1 MSSISKGDI
10 TRLLMLLDG
19 KLDVTKRTHLEAR
32 MAQEPALKSA
42 WERLKATQALCRDLG
57 EAEPPEVSYRH
68 IEAQVRWRSAQED
81 DVRAAQQAR
90 RRPWRVALTLAATIA
105 LGALSGVALDR
116 YVLRTDPGPSADS
129 PHLTAIAPSSL
140 AVAPKPA
147 IAPRAP
153 TPAPERPLAA
163 LAIVLRGEVNVA
175 PRGGATEPLRLERP
189 LLPGDRIL
197 TGPNGAVTLQWADG
211 TGTHLG
217 PDGELEL
224 RHLTET
230 TQRLALFRGRA
241 RFAVKPTTDLTH
253 ARRFEIL
260 AGNVRLHVVGTR
272 FGINFAD
279 DATEVEVTRGKVRV
293 FPFDAQDPDRV
304 TGAGVLVKAGHRV
317 RVPRRGGPPVATTF
331 TPDAR
336 RLYLLP
342 WSTLAQVLAE
352 TGPLRVETK
361 PEGIEARLDTIAI
374 GQTNLR
380 LRGRC
385 GRHLLEL
392 WRGGRRLRRRW
403 VQIGQGKTR
412 ITLRLGAVHVARTE
426 KAILPAPVTRIL
438 NRGTVSVRAC
448 YERRLKT
455 TPHLNGSFRL
465 HIDVAANGHVTHV
478 RVTDDNLGD
487 PLVGRCAAAT
497 VKRWRFPPG
506 EPSTLDIPFRF
517 RPRY

>member
-1 MSSISKGDI
+1 MSGISKSDM
-10 TRLLMLLDG
+10 TRLLAFLDG
-19 KLDVTKRTHLEAR
+19 KIDATKRAHLEAR

-81 DVRAAQQAR
+81 DARATRQAS

-105 LGALSGVALDR
+105 LGALTGVALDR
-116 YVLRTDPGPSADS
+116 YVLRADPGPSADR
-129 PHLTAIAPSSL
+129 PHLAAIAPSSP
-140 AVAPKPA
+140 AVAPQPA

-153 TPAPERPLAA
+153 TPTPERPLAA
-163 LAIVLRGEVNVA
+163 LAIVLRGEVNVT
-175 PRGGATEPLRLERP
+175 PRDGTTVPLRIERP

-211 TGTHLG
+211 TGTRLG

-241 RFAVKPTTDLTH
+241 RFAVKPTTEFTH
-253 ARRFEIL
+253 ARRFEVL

-279 DATEVEVTRGKVRV
+279 DATEVEVTRGKVQI
-293 FPFDAQDPDRV
+293 FPFDAQDPDRM
-304 TGAGVLVKAGHRV
+304 TDDGVLVQTRHRV
-317 RVPRRGGPPVATTF
+317 RVPRRGGAPTISTF

-342 WSTLAQVLAE
+342 WSTLARVLAE

-361 PEGIEARLDTIAI
+361 PEGVEARLDAIAI

-392 WRGGRRLRRRW
+392 WRNGRRLRRRW

-412 ITLRLGAVHVARTE
+412 ITLHLGAVHVASTKKVSLSAPILRIIRRRT
-426 KAILPAPVTRIL
+426 
-438 NRGTVSVRAC
+438 GSVRAC

-465 HIDVAANGHVTHV
+465 HIDIAADGHVTHV

-497 VKRWRFPPG
+497 VKRWRNPPD
-506 EPSTLDIPFRF
+506 EPTTYNVPFIF
-517 RPRY
+517 HPRH